1 VLPQPYE
8 RWFVELTG
16 RGTAVES
23 RATCDH
29 CAMLPDAPDLPPEG
43 PFDPATLC
51 CTYHPQLAPHFVG
64 GILKDG
70 SEAGRAHVR
79 ARIAA
84 RVGVSP
90 LGLLP
95 PPEYA
100 SLYARASLRAGA
112 FGRTRELLCPFH
124 DAGRCTIWQHRGA
137 ACASFHCKFDRGAL
151 GHGLWNLLVIGFNAV
166 ERALARWLLAEAG
179 LDAAAC
185 DAFLH
190 APADDA
196 LDARAWGAWRGRE
209 EAWFVEAA
217 RRVEALS
224 FAEVLALG
232 GRDLAP
238 LGDALRG
245 AVSRFDD
252 LTPPARVR
260 AGDGILH
267 HIGLPGRARLQ
278 HPGVPLDLLE
288 LSAEVAARVRQIAA
302 PIPTAEVA
310 LDDGLLRQLL
320 DWQVLIPS
328 V

>member
-1 VLPQPYE
+1 VLPEPYE

-16 RGTAVES
+16 RATGVES
-23 RATCDH
+23 RSTCDH
-29 CAMLPDAPDLPPEG
+29 CAMLPGAPDLPPEG

-70 SEAGRAHVR
+70 SEAGRARVR

-90 LGLLP
+90 LGLMA

-100 SLYARASLRAGA
+100 ALHARFGMRAGA

-124 DAGRCTIWQHRGA
+124 DAGRCTIWAHRGA
-137 ACASFHCKFDRGAL
+137 ACAAFHCKHDRGAL
-151 GHGLWNLLVIGFNAV
+151 GHGLWNLIVLGFNAV
-166 ERALARWLLAEAG
+166 ERALGRRLLAEGG

-185 DAFLH
+185 DALLF
-190 APADDA
+190 APADDT

-209 EAWFVEAA
+209 EAWFLEAA

-232 GRDLAP
+232 GRELAP
-238 LGDALRG
+238 LGDALGG
-245 AVSRFDD
+245 AVSRFDAR
-252 LTPPARVR
+252 TVPPLVR
-260 AGDGILH
+260 AGEGILH

-288 LSAEVAARVRQIAA
+288 LPAEVAERVRQIAA
-302 PIPTAEVA
+302 PIPPAELA
-310 LDDGLLRQLL
+310 LDDALLRKLL
-320 DWQVLIPS
+320 DWQVL
-328 V
+328 VE